1 MCYWDGKWNGVEDY
15 DLWLKLWKQ
24 GKKFYNVNEIQV
36 LHRIHN
42 DSAFNAKG
50 NNLKV
55 NDLKQTIARKLNTI
69 RLSICRL

>member
-1 MCYWDGKWNGVEDY
+1 
-15 DLWLKLWKQ
+15 
-24 GKKFYNVNEIQV
+24 VNEIQV

-55 NDLKQTIARKLNTI
+55 NDLKQKYL
-69 RLSICRL
+69 